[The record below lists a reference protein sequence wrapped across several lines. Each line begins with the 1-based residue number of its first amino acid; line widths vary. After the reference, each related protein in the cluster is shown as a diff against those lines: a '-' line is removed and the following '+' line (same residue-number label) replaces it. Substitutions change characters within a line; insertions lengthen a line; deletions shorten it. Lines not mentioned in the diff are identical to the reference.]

1 MEKPFCYKPFNSIF
15 VELEEESKPTI
26 LPCCCYE
33 IDAPKAKFLDPLG
46 KDASTL
52 KDYFSSQ
59 RLHDLKN
66 HFSTNNDF
74 PDFGCQSCKF
84 KEENGLT
91 SYRNLYRINSDEHN
105 FDPSIQ
111 YIEIF
116 IDRQCN
122 MACFMCRPESST
134 TLAHEY
140 KTLGWLEKVPKGNA
154 SSIIPELWLLPDNIQ
169 LNIVGGEPFMSK
181 HFNKVLEVAAAKKW
195 TVSTLTNASLVNKKA
210 LSLLSQVGGVKF
222 TVSVDGSGELYS
234 LMRWPSNWQKFTE
247 NFDMLKDI
255 VKQKHGLN
263 HMVKDEPT
271 ALQRLHIN
279 YAVQV
284 LNVCDL
290 YNMIQWAKSHQAYIR
305 LTAVLQTNPWTG
317 WAILEQDEREN
328 LISWFKTV
336 LEKDIFLYQK
346 KEILGWINFLKTSKP
361 NLIWREEFLNKIP
374 KILKHRGIDI
384 TEATKNLFY
393 ADRLAQQ
400 LKERYDS
407 L

>member
-1 MEKPFCYKPFNSIF
+1 
-15 VELEEESKPTI
+15 
-26 LPCCCYE
+26 
-33 IDAPKAKFLDPLG
+33 
-46 KDASTL
+46 
-52 KDYFSSQ
+52 
-59 RLHDLKN
+59 
-66 HFSTNNDF
+66 
-74 PDFGCQSCKF
+74 
-84 KEENGLT
+84 
-91 SYRNLYRINSDEHN
+91 
-105 FDPSIQ
+105 
-111 YIEIF
+111 
-116 IDRQCN
+116 
-122 MACFMCRPESST
+122 
-134 TLAHEY
+134 
-140 KTLGWLEKVPKGNA
+140 
-154 SSIIPELWLLPDNIQ
+154 
-169 LNIVGGEPFMSK
+169 MSK